1 MELET
6 ADLESITEE
15 LERRAAAELAIWQDP
30 TAAANPAGVSHA
42 FQAGQALQNAARRC
56 RFAYTLRE
64 WPRPC

>member
-6 ADLESITEE
+6 TDLESLPG
-15 LERRAAAELAIWQDP
+15 LERRAAAELAVWQDP
-30 TAAANPAGVSHA
+30 AAAANPAGVSHA

-64 WPRPC
+64 WPQPY